1 MLGIDQD
8 SRKSHTHF
16 LITSFWLQR
25 EQIHTIKDALQL
37 ISTPSSVS
45 PRPYH
50 TGIRIIQQ
58 IATMMGCAVLLH
70 LQNPEAAA
78 SYGIKSSDE
87 VLKVVNELKDEAEPY
102 REMVMETSSCIY
114 KESMTS

>member
-58 IATMMGCAVLLH
+58 IATMMGCAVLPH
-70 LQNPEAAA
+70 LRN
-78 SYGIKSSDE
+78 
-87 VLKVVNELKDEAEPY
+87 LVN
-102 REMVMETSSCIY
+102 CIAHGL
-114 KESMTS
+114 